1 LHCSVDLVY
10 LVFIDALLQ
19 LKALREQLGQIRLL
33 LPLNARFRDY
43 ELEPAKLP
51 MLELLFKFRQL
62 RPMVLVSLRHLELIL
77 IELLLR

>member
-1 LHCSVDLVY
+1 M
-10 LVFIDALLQ
+10 FIDALLQ

-33 LPLNARFRDY
+33 LPLNPRFRDY

-62 RPMVLVSLRHLELIL
+62 RPVVLVSLRHLELIL